1 MNQSLKLHTNYLLT
15 VYKFLL
21 CSHALL
27 YQHQLHR
34 QLQKKNQ
41 KELVFEFRVLLI
53 YLYRWVCGGRMKIVL
68 CSIYTN
74 KNTTTDKVKNIVL
87 KIYGKLM
94 EV

>member
-34 QLQKKNQ
+34 QLQKKEP
-41 KELVFEFRVLLI
+41 KEELVFEFRVLLI
-53 YLYRWVCGGRMKIVL
+53 YLYR
-68 CSIYTN
+68 
-74 KNTTTDKVKNIVL
+74 
-87 KIYGKLM
+87 
-94 EV
+94 